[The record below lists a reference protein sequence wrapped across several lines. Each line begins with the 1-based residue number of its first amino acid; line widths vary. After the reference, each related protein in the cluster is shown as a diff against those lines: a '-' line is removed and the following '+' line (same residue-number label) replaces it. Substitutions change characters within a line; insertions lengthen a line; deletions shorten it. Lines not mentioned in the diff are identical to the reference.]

1 MPKQKKNMETP
12 VVSSEDNHV
21 QAAHESDSPTC
32 MVNGN
37 ATCILP
43 LMIQSLF
50 ATQVFTVIYTYC

>member
-1 MPKQKKNMETP
+1 METP